1 MIYLD
6 YAAATPVDP
15 KVTKKMLPFFKEKF
29 ANPSSIYQFAQK
41 SRGAIE
47 QARVEIAKIVGCL
60 PEEIYFT
67 AGGTEANNW
76 AIFGT
81 ANATQKKHIISTA
94 LEHHSVLHPLRE
106 LERRG
111 YQVTYLNVDRFG
123 KIKLEDLKKAITK
136 DTFLITMMYGQN
148 EIGTIENIEAIGKIA
163 KNAGIYLHADA
174 CQAAGQENINVQDL
188 QVDLMTLNAGKV
200 YGPKGVG
207 CLYIKKNLKITPLI
221 YGGGQEHRLRGG
233 TENVA
238 GIVGFAEA
246 LKIAE
251 SLRKKEKV
259 RLTKLRDLL
268 INGIL
273 KDIPDVQ
280 LNGDPK
286 QRLANNV
293 NISFKNVS
301 GESLLLRLDLEGIC
315 VSTGA
320 ACSAGTLEPSHVLLG
335 IGLPKELASGIR
347 LTLGRHTTL
356 KEIKTVLKK
365 LPKIVAALRMAK

>member
-41 SRGAIE
+41 GRGSIE
-47 QARVEIAKIVGCL
+47 NARAEIAKIIGCL
-60 PEEIYFT
+60 SEEIYFT

-76 AIFGT
+76 AIFGI

-106 LERRG
+106 LARRG

-123 KIKLEDLKKAITK
+123 KIKLEDLEKAITK
-136 DTFLITMMYGQN
+136 DTFLITIMYGQN

-163 KNAGIYLHADA
+163 RNAGVYFHADA
-174 CQAAGQENINVQDL
+174 CQAAGQENINVRDL

-251 SLRKKEKV
+251 NLRKKEKV
-259 RLTKLRDLL
+259 RLTKLRDIL
-268 INGIL
+268 INGII
-273 KDIPDVQ
+273 KDISDSQ

-335 IGLPKELASGIR
+335 IGLPKDLASGIR
-347 LTLGRHTTL
+347 LTLGRHTTP

-365 LPKIVAALRMAK
+365 LPEIIKDLRK